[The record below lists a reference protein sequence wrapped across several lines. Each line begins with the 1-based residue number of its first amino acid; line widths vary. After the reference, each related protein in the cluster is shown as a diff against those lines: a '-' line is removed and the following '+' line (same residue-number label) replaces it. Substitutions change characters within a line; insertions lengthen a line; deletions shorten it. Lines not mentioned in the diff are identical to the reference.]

1 MKYVDEFRD
10 PKQAKKILKEIEILC
25 LEIELSED
33 RPIQIMEVCGG
44 HTHSIFRYG
53 LNQLLPKKLD
63 FVHGPGCPVCV
74 LPRSVVDNCISIAN
88 NKDVIFTTFGD
99 AMRVPGS
106 KQSLLDLKAEGADI
120 RMVYSPL
127 DALTIA
133 KNNPEK
139 RVVFF
144 GLGFET
150 TMPSTALSIMQAKKI
165 EVNNFYLFCNH
176 ITIIPT
182 IKAVLDSPGMR
193 IDGFLGPG
201 HVSLIIG
208 TKPYDFIADEYHK
221 PLVAAGFEPLDI
233 LQSVWMILKQ
243 LKNGEAKIENQYKR
257 LVLDDGNASALDPI
271 SEVFELRDFFEWRG
285 LGSINHSGVKINNKY
300 RDFDAEVEFKLKEVT
315 VTDPDVCQCGE
326 VLKGILKPWE
336 CKVFGKECTP
346 EIPLGALTVSTEGAC
361 SAHYSYGQNIDL
373 INKK

>member
-257 LVLDDGNASALDPI
+257 LVLDDGNASALDSI

-346 EIPLGALTVSTEGAC
+346 EIPLGALMVSTEGAC

>member
-243 LKNGEAKIENQYKR
+243 LKNGEEKIENQYKR
-257 LVLDDGNASALDPI
+257 LVLDDGNASALDSI

-346 EIPLGALTVSTEGAC
+346 EIPLGALMVSTEGAC